1 MRATDTLYS
10 TTAQFSIL
18 RAPTTSDGTS
28 FGPGTENNLLKSN
41 GTNIYWTTLAASDIP
56 TISITDKTS
65 GTLTVER
72 GGTGQTSIANIQAGK
87 DGDGNTI
94 SSTYLKLEGG
104 DLTGDLGIIFG
115 DTDKFLNF
123 WYNTNKTAGASW
135 RLGVLGSGSSDTNY
149 FVIQSGTS
157 TTSSTTWNNAI
168 RIGQNT
174 YDITVGG
181 NLYPLNDNKTLGT
194 SSHKWSNVYATT
206 FTGNLTGNVT
216 GNVSG
221 TSANVTGTIAV
232 GHGGTGFT
240 EYIKG
245 DLLYASNTNTLSKLS
260 IGTKGYYLNSTA
272 DGPVWRRPQLYF
284 GTCDS
289 AAADTTKEVT
299 CDEYDT
305 LTIGDLI
312 VVKFSITNTGAVDSL
327 KLKVNETDAI
337 AIKKQYHS
345 NSTAQNLSH
354 ASELNNSTIALF
366 CYNGTYWI
374 YLNGD
379 YNTTYTIDN
388 SLVSGGSGA
397 NITAETSANGGVGL
411 RRYSLMMMTTNQTWS
426 AISHVSGSTAANQGA
441 DSAKVAATANFL
453 LNSPILYTSTN
464 AYVAPGNG
472 ANLSSYTASA
482 LNLRYSIGIAGN
494 TAPTLT
500 IQKPVYLVGIVN
512 SDNSTFKLDSTQWW
526 TQTLPTSNDGKIY
539 ILLGLAYSASN
550 IYLNTFHPIFY
561 HNGTCIMPYTP
572 GTIPVEQG
580 GTNATTATGA
590 RTNLG
595 LGEVA
600 TYNLFSNSSPWWA
613 TSGRVV
619 PTVGTD
625 GAIELG
631 KYIDFHSTREGTT
644 DYDVRITASTTGLS
658 ITGTTSGTFSGSL
671 NGINFI
677 TNTGSLASNGWEILG
692 GQDTGL
698 SLAVSYN
705 TSPAAWNSGTYSSTI
720 VFGGNN
726 TKGYIDCAYNTPVV
740 TIGGS
745 SINDSTNDAPTW
757 YFKLSGTSAQTYDLN
772 NLSYIQYDST
782 LHAIKFIVP

>member
-41 GTNIYWTTLAASDIP
+41 GTSVYWTTLAASDIP

-115 DTDKFLNF
+115 DTNKFLHFKYGTSSLVN
-123 WYNTNKTAGASW
+123 NSW
-135 RLGVLGSGSSDTNY
+135 RLGILGTGSGDGNY
-149 FVIQSGTS
+149 FVIQSGGVNG
-157 TTSSTTWNNAI
+157 SSNSTWNNAI
-168 RIGQNT
+168 RIGQQT
-174 YDITVGG
+174 YDVAFGG
-181 NLYPLNDNKTLGT
+181 NVYPLTDNTKTLGT
-194 SSHKWSNVYATT
+194 SSLKWSNVYATT
-206 FTGNLTGNVT
+206 FTGDLVGDVT
-216 GNVSG
+216 GDVSG
-221 TSANVTGTIAV
+221 TSANVTGTIAI
-232 GHGGTGFT
+232 GHGGTGIT

-260 IGTKGYYLNSTA
+260 IGTRGYYLNSTV

-379 YNTTYTIDN
+379 YNSTYTINN
-388 SLVSGGSGA
+388 SLVTSGSGA

-426 AISHVSGSTAANQGA
+426 AISHVSGSTAANQGNN
-441 DSAKVAATANFL
+441 SAKVAATANFL
-453 LNSPILYTSTN
+453 LNSPILYTDTN

-472 ANLSSYTASA
+472 ANLTSYTAIGF
-482 LNLRYSIGIAGN
+482 NLRYSIGITGN

-526 TQTLPTSNDGKIY
+526 TQTLPTTNDGKIY

-550 IYLNTFHPIFY
+550 IYLNTYHPIYY
-561 HNGTCIMPYTP
+561 HNGTNIAVYVPDTRIYSSYDDTQSKYI
-572 GTIPVEQG
+572 THTNYNIIY
-580 GTNATTATGA
+580 NATA
-590 RTNLG
+590 
-595 LGEVA
+595 
-600 TYNLFSNSSPWWA
+600 P
-613 TSGRVV
+613 
-619 PTVGTD
+619 
-625 GAIELG
+625 
-631 KYIDFHSTREGTT
+631 STRSDGT
-644 DYDVRITASTTGLS
+644 ALQTGDIWLRP
-658 ITGTTSGTFSGSL
+658 I
-671 NGINFI
+671 
-677 TNTGSLASNGWEILG
+677 
-692 GQDTGL
+692 
-698 SLAVSYN
+698 
-705 TSPAAWNSGTYSSTI
+705 
-720 VFGGNN
+720 
-726 TKGYIDCAYNTPVV
+726 
-740 TIGGS
+740 
-745 SINDSTNDAPTW
+745 
-757 YFKLSGTSAQTYDLN
+757 
-772 NLSYIQYDST
+772 
-782 LHAIKFIVP
+782 